1 MAPALIRSREA
12 MEETTLGVLAGSHKE
27 NERRLPI
34 HPRHLADLDEAVR
47 RRITLESGYAE
58 HFGFSDE
65 DLSPLVAGMASRDQ
79 LIEDCD
85 VLLIPKPMPSDLLE
99 MPEGKILWG
108 WMHCVQDE
116 EIAQLAID
124 RRLTMIAWEEMH
136 HWNRDGSFDLHVFHG
151 NNELAGYCSVIHAMQ
166 LSGMTGQ
173 YGRDLRASVIGF
185 GATGRGAVTGL
196 VAMGIQDISVLTKRE
211 AAAVAAP
218 IHAMRLVTYERDPDS
233 PGQTLELDSEHES
246 VADFLADHDVVVNCM
261 LQDTD
266 EPLILVSNQELDRF
280 PRGTQFI
287 DVSADEGMGFEWSR
301 PTSFEH
307 PVFTVGDGMRCY
319 AVDHSPSLL
328 WDSATWEISQA
339 LIPHLGAALSGPRA
353 WADDPT
359 IGRAIEIR
367 DGVIQNPKI
376 LSFQG
381 RSAEYPHAKL

>member
-1 MAPALIRSREA
+1 MDEL
-12 MEETTLGVLAGSHKE
+12 TLGVLGGSQKE

-34 HPRHLADLDEAVR
+34 HPRHLGPIDASVR
-47 RRITLESGYAE
+47 RRISLEHGYGRQ
-58 HFGFSDE
+58 FGFADE
-65 DLSPLVAGMASRDQ
+65 DLAPLVAGIRSREELIAS
-79 LIEDCD
+79 CD
-85 VLLIPKPMPSDLLE
+85 VLVIPKPMPGDLLE
-99 MPEGKILWG
+99 MPEGKVLWG

-116 EIAQLAID
+116 EITQLAID
-124 RRLTMIAWEEMH
+124 RRLTLIAWEEMH
-136 HWNRDGSFDLHVFHG
+136 HWSRDGSFGLHVFHR
-151 NNELAGYCSVIHAMQ
+151 NNELAGYCSVIHALQ
-166 LSGMTGQ
+166 LAGATGE
-173 YGRDLRASVIGF
+173 YGRGLRAAVIGF

-196 VAMGIQDISVLTKRE
+196 EAMGIVDVSVLTRRE
-211 AAAVAAP
+211 VAAVAGP
-218 IHAMRLVTYERDPDS
+218 IHSMRLVTYERDPDS

-246 VADFLADHDVVVNCM
+246 VAEFLADHDVVVNCM

-266 EPLILVSNQELDRF
+266 APLILVTDEELKEF
-280 PRGTQFI
+280 PRGTLFV

-301 PTSFEH
+301 PTTFDD

-339 LIPHLGAALSGPRA
+339 LIPHLPAALAGAEA
-353 WADDPT
+353 WAADPT

-381 RSAEYPHAKL
+381 RSAEFPHAKA